1 MINNTKHFG
10 YTVGHGV
17 QVAKYIKR
25 RLALMAYPNNFS
37 IVKALAERLNVLMSS
52 LLMEFL
58 FVAKIFFVHIRM
70 LKITFQIMDFDLK
83 FLLMLNLGSIIK
95 LGKIG
100 EFTKFAKLYNHSK
113 LLLLW

>member
-58 FVAKIFFVHIRM
+58 FVARIFFVHIRM

-83 FLLMLNLGSIIK
+83 FLLMLNLDKHGDHGVEDTVNDISWAGLKFMQKSI
-95 LGKIG
+95 
-100 EFTKFAKLYNHSK
+100 
-113 LLLLW
+113 